1 MTVTELRKALKS
13 KGNVVV
19 LLDLVADEAPV
30 EVRAVKSTL
39 AAALKGLAGSSAVA
53 ARNDDGNIVVDASA
67 SLDG

>member
-19 LLDLVADEAPV
+19 RLDLVADEAPV

-39 AAALKGLAGSSAVA
+39 AAALKGLAGSSTVA
-53 ARNDDGNIVVDASA
+53 ARNEDGNIVVDASA